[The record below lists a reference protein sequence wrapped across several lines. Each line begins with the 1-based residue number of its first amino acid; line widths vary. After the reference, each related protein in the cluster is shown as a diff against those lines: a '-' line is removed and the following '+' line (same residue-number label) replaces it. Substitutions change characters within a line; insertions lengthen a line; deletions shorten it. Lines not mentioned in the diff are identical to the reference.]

1 MHVLKKYMRT
11 RRFSLLGISLPLL
24 MGVSFAFAQQARDGV
39 GPIASD
45 SNGGEVKEKAA
56 QVLKPGEVD
65 HAGSKIE
72 RWYTYW
78 ALGYDQMNY
87 TGKMDGISVGL
98 SSFPSGIKT
107 TDSDYSVGFD
117 LFGFYLPLKNHQTL
131 IGAVYNL
138 AIDHRSEIMVS
149 SVWEK
154 WKGHQ
159 LSVSTMHFFKSIG
172 NGPFIRA
179 DLGFGWITG
188 HNQKEEQLLSAAD
201 SGGLAG
207 LFGFGYS
214 FPIEDLGGRILLNL
228 DYFVTP
234 ALDFAQLDG
243 DVRGFSVRVGG
254 LF

>member
-11 RRFSLLGISLPLL
+11 RRFPLLEISLPLL

-56 QVLKPGEVD
+56 QVLKPAEVD

-87 TGKMDGISVGL
+87 TGKMDGISIGL
-98 SSFPSGIKT
+98 SWYESGGPLY
-107 TDSDYSVGFD
+107 DSNYSMGFD
-117 LFGFYLPLKNHQTL
+117 LFGFYLPLKNRQTL

-138 AIDHRSEIMVS
+138 AINHRSPDTTDII
-149 SVWEK
+149 WEK

-159 LSVSTMHFFKSIG
+159 LSASTMHFFKSIG
-172 NGPFIRA
+172 KGLFVRA
-179 DLGFGWITG
+179 DLGFG
-188 HNQKEEQLLSAAD
+188 
-201 SGGLAG
+201 
-207 LFGFGYS
+207 
-214 FPIEDLGGRILLNL
+214 
-228 DYFVTP
+228 
-234 ALDFAQLDG
+234 
-243 DVRGFSVRVGG
+243 
-254 LF
+254 

>member
-1 MHVLKKYMRT
+1 MRVLVYIPLIL
-11 RRFSLLGISLPLL
+11 LLGCS
-24 MGVSFAFAQQARDGV
+24 SAWAQREGA
-39 GPIASD
+39 
-45 SNGGEVKEKAA
+45 
-56 QVLKPGEVD
+56 
-65 HAGSKIE
+65 KIE

-78 ALGYDQMNY
+78 ALGYSHMSY
-87 TGKMDGISVGL
+87 TGKMNGHSTGL
-98 SSFPSGIKT
+98 SWWEEGLPVYDREYALGL
-107 TDSDYSVGFD
+107 D
-117 LFGFYLPLKNHQTL
+117 LFGLYLPLKNRQTL

-149 SVWEK
+149 SLWEK

-172 NGPFIRA
+172 HGPFIRA

-188 HNQKEEQLLSAAD
+188 HNQKEEHLLSAAD

-228 DYFVTP
+228 DYFITP

-243 DVRGFSVRVGG
+243 DVRGFSIRVGG
-254 LF
+254 VF